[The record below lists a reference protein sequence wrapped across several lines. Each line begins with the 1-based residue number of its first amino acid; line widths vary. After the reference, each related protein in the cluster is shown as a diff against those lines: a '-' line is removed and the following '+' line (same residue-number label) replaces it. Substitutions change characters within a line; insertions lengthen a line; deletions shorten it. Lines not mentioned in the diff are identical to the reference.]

1 MSVLVEAGGARPSPE
16 EVVAQTR
23 LLVQGLEAL
32 RAEHRSLA
40 GQLLDGL
47 GGGLL
52 PGGTPGPSE
61 PPEPGQA
68 LVLEQ
73 QDALSHIL
81 DDLTLGLGEA
91 QVLLALSG
99 HLGAVEA
106 ERRGLQAQE
115 LRLAQENAWLQEEL
129 EEARRRLQGSEG
141 TVARLEEEKQ
151 ILVAQGQQ
159 RRTPAPQQQAEPE
172 QRSPPP
178 DSLRPPFP
186 GEEQEEEQTG
196 SAAVQQGGYEV
207 PARLRELHALVV
219 QYVGQGRYEV
229 AVPLCRQALEDLQR
243 SSGHGHPDVATLL
256 NILALVYRD
265 QNKYREATEL
275 LLDALRIREAALGP
289 EHPAVA
295 ATLNNLAVLYG
306 KRGQYHEALPLC
318 QRALEI
324 REKVLGAAHPDVA
337 KQLNNLALLCQNQG
351 RFEEVER
358 HFGRALAIY
367 QALGAAQDSNVAK
380 TKNNLASAYL
390 KQGKYRQA
398 EELYRDILSGQELP
412 APLGE
417 RVAAQPGI
425 DPQPQTVPLPRSG
438 SLSKLRDTIR
448 RGSERLVSRLRGEG
462 TTASPAGLKRAASLN
477 ALSVLPGRAQPTQ
490 PPEDHCS
497 RLREG
502 RGLSQS
508 SLDLCLGG
516 PHPVPGSS

>member
-1 MSVLVEAGGARPSPE
+1 CPGAAMSVLVEAGGARPSPE

-159 RRTPAPQQQAEPE
+159 LGTPDPLH
-172 QRSPPP
+172 RSHVQVEGQV
-178 DSLRPPFP
+178 SSR
-186 GEEQEEEQTG
+186 G

-289 EHPAVA
+289 EHPAV
-295 ATLNNLAVLYG
+295 N
-306 KRGQYHEALPLC
+306 
-318 QRALEI
+318 
-324 REKVLGAAHPDVA
+324 
-337 KQLNNLALLCQNQG
+337 
-351 RFEEVER
+351 
-358 HFGRALAIY
+358 
-367 QALGAAQDSNVAK
+367 SNVAK
-380 TKNNLASAYL
+380 TKNNLV
-390 KQGKYRQA
+390 GRWPGGFGPPGWGG
-398 EELYRDILSGQELP
+398 R
-412 APLGE
+412 
-417 RVAAQPGI
+417 RV
-425 DPQPQTVPLPRSG
+425 
-438 SLSKLRDTIR
+438 
-448 RGSERLVSRLRGEG
+448 
-462 TTASPAGLKRAASLN
+462 
-477 ALSVLPGRAQPTQ
+477 
-490 PPEDHCS
+490 
-497 RLREG
+497 
-502 RGLSQS
+502 
-508 SLDLCLGG
+508 GG
-516 PHPVPGSS
+516 PWGDGGEVLD

>member
-52 PGGTPGPSE
+52 
-61 PPEPGQA
+61 
-68 LVLEQ
+68 
-73 QDALSHIL
+73 HIL

-159 RRTPAPQQQAEPE
+159 Q

-417 RVAAQPGI
+417 GGTQE
-425 DPQPQTVPLPRSG
+425 TVPLPRSG

-490 PPEDHCS
+490 VSPGVWGREEQWMPP
-497 RLREG
+497 R
-502 RGLSQS
+502 
-508 SLDLCLGG
+508 
-516 PHPVPGSS
+516 